1 MFIAISIGGVTPLL
15 MNRFTEEAQMAA
27 TSNTSSSSA
36 AREHGTPREQ
46 AEKRIYYDAG
56 KNICIPQPNLLRCVM
71 EGGRYF
77 KSGKRQITTQKS
89 SLIPACV
96 DIAGVTLKLEYRE
109 PWDIDTRPVRIPST
123 GGRIL
128 CHRPIFHEW
137 SIAFEVDLDTGILNA
152 RLFRDIV
159 DASGKRVGLGDFR
172 PDTKGPFGKFVV
184 TSWVEDKANNG
195 Q

>member
-1 MFIAISIGGVTPLL
+1 MFIDITIAGVTPLL

-36 AREHGTPREQ
+36 GREHGTPRAQ
-46 AEKRIYYDAG
+46 AEKKIYLDQG
-56 KNICIPQPNLLRCVM
+56 KNVVIPQPNLLRCIM
-71 EGGRYF
+71 EGGRFF
-77 KSGKRQITTQKS
+77 KVGKKQVTTQKS

-96 DIAGVTLKLEYRE
+96 DIPGVTLKLAYRE

-137 SIAFEVDLDTGILNA
+137 SVSFECDLDTTILNQK
-152 RLFRDIV
+152 LFRDIV
-159 DASGKRVGLGDFR
+159 DAAGKRIGLGDFR

-184 TSWVEDKANNG
+184 TTWTEQKEENG
-195 Q
+195 T